1 MPDPILED
9 VKDLL
14 LAEKGEKKI
23 LEQIKRACERNEII
37 ALSERDYVQKLV
49 EQFLKK
55 EPPIPEKKIEITTE
69 FTNSTTKLPSEIE
82 TTTESQESQQSTT
95 SLKLEPKKNNTRIK
109 KIPIG
114 IGAVVVAIIIVVSV
128 VISGISDFSI
138 DQTTK
143 PTETTTTPSTSKLTL
158 ETDKSLYNKADIIS
172 ISGTS
177 KQSLGKVVTLSIE
190 NGEGIVIWSENV
202 KIKDSGS
209 YSTLAIAGGQ
219 GWDKDGSFTIKV
231 EHGDLEKEIS
241 FNFRN

>member
-114 IGAVVVAIIIVVSV
+114 IGAAVVAIIIVVSV

-143 PTETTTTPSTSKLTL
+143 PTETITTPSTSKLTL

>member
-14 LAEKGEKKI
+14 LAEKGDKKI
-23 LEQIKRACERNEII
+23 LEQIKRACERNEVI

-49 EQFLKK
+49 DQFLKK
-55 EPPIPEKKIEITTE
+55 EPPVPEKKIEITTE
-69 FTNSTTKLPSEIE
+69 FSNSTTKLPSEIE
-82 TTTESQESQQSTT
+82 TTKEPQEPPQSTT
-95 SLKLEPKKNNTRIK
+95 SLKLESKKNTRIK

-114 IGAVVVAIIIVVSV
+114 IGAAVVAIIIVVSV
-128 VISGISDFSI
+128 AISVSDFSI
-138 DQTTK
+138 DQTAK
-143 PTETTTTPSTSKLTL
+143 PTETTTTQSTSKLTL

-177 KQSLGKVVTLSIE
+177 KSSVSKVVTLSIE
-190 NGEGIVIWSENV
+190 NGEGIVIWSENI

-209 YSTLAIAGGQ
+209 YSTLAIAGGE